1 MRKIALLGAC
11 IAFITT
17 TSCKKEYTC
26 TCVYPNSNIG
36 TTQTKYK
43 TSDKSDAQTQCA
55 QLDQGAKLNGGSCAL
70 E

>member
-26 TCVYPNSNIG
+26 TCVYPASNIG
-36 TTQTKYK
+36 TTQTTFK
-43 TSDKSDAQTQCA
+43 TSDKTDAQAQCSQLNAGA
-55 QLDQGAKLNGGSCAL
+55 QANGGSCAL